1 MAHIGPPKSVCAN
14 VWTAQAF
21 ELAALKQG
29 NLASSGLGGMAGCA
43 VSLELSSLGFLPK
56 FPCYQGMEQGMFRNP
71 AHMGHRGPASAKR
84 IQ

>member
-1 MAHIGPPKSVCAN
+1 MAHIGPPTSVCAN

-43 VSLELSSLGFLPK
+43 ASPELSSLG
-56 FPCYQGMEQGMFRNP
+56 RNSLLT
-71 AHMGHRGPASAKR
+71 GKLTGKNVRF
-84 IQ
+84 

>member
-1 MAHIGPPKSVCAN
+1 

-43 VSLELSSLGFLPK
+43 ASPEPTSLAINREITGK
-56 FPCYQGMEQGMFRNP
+56 FAQKLANNGKI
-71 AHMGHRGPASAKR
+71 HL
-84 IQ
+84 